1 MNYLVIGLA
10 FLTFLSTLIGG
21 TFAIRLRKY
30 LPYFFAFAAGSLVAV
45 AFFDL
50 FPEVLSI
57 SSSLNI
63 PIRDLLA
70 ALVASYLF
78 YNFLERFFLTH
89 HIHEHGK
96 EEEKHNM
103 GPIAASGLVIHSF
116 LDGVAIGVS
125 FQVNPALGLI
135 VALAVI
141 FHDFN
146 DGINTVTVMFRNKY
160 PNRSAAGFLL
170 ADAVAPIMG
179 VLATYAVAIPEEYL
193 AFILAIFVGEFIY
206 LGASSIL
213 RETFEHVY
221 WKMMIPMIA
230 AVLLIFILTSII

>member
-1 MNYLVIGLA
+1 MDYIVVLLA

-21 TFAIRLRKY
+21 TFAIKLKRY

-57 SSSLNI
+57 SATLNI
-63 PIRDLLA
+63 PIRDLLV

-78 YNFLERFFLTH
+78 YNLLERFFLTH
-89 HIHEHGK
+89 HFHEHGQ
-96 EEEKHNM
+96 EEKGHIM
-103 GPIAASGLVIHSF
+103 GPIAASSLVIHSF

-125 FQVNPALGLI
+125 FQANPALGII

-146 DGINTVTVMFRNKY
+146 DGINTVTVMFRNRHKDR
-160 PNRSAAGFLL
+160 NASIFLL
-170 ADAVAPIMG
+170 LDAIAPIIG
-179 VLATYAVAIPEEYL
+179 VLATFAVSIPETYL
-193 AFILAIFVGEFIY
+193 AFILAVFVGEFIY

-213 RETFEHVY
+213 RETFEHTY
-221 WKMMIPMIA
+221 WKMMIPMVA
-230 AVLLIFILTSII
+230 AVVLIFVLTSII